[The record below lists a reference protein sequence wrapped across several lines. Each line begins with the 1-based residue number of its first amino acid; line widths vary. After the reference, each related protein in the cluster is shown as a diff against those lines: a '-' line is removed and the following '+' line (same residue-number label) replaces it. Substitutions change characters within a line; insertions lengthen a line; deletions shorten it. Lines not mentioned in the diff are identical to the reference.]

1 MELYGR
7 SALDYLQSGNIIFR
21 PKGDDGKTTSGV
33 DELLSREAIKQ
44 MLDNLNKDKE
54 YEQLA
59 LMVNEANNRAKRNTN
74 NGDEENNK
82 NS

>member
-1 MELYGR
+1 MELYER
-7 SALDYLQSGNIIFR
+7 IALDYLQSGNIIFR
-21 PKGDDGKTTSGV
+21 SKGDDGKTTSGV